1 MINKEQEVINSICH
15 KNNICFIGANTY
27 GLAVRIFCDFGDSFT
42 ISDYDDSEPVSMLVG
57 DISKVFSLSPLH
69 HRIKKPSSPQLKS
82 AFLSKKAIWSPSR
95 ISAV

>member
-1 MINKEQEVINSICH
+1 MMNKEQEVINSICH

-42 ISDYDDSEPVSMLVG
+42 VTDYDDSEPVSMLVG
-57 DISKVFSLSPLH
+57 DISKVISSRSLNYRTKRPLSPL
-69 HRIKKPSSPQLKS
+69 RRS
-82 AFLSKKAIWSPSR
+82 AFPSRKAIRSPSR